1 MAKAIIPSGIDEFR
15 ASILGGNGLQR
26 ANRFEV
32 FIQEENLG
40 FLQWPI
46 QTVSLPGR
54 SLDGIPDELTAQ
66 GGNPRNIPVK
76 RGYGGEPSIL
86 LGMFLDQNWD
96 VREYFENWMDLFNPV
111 DENGFLIYEGSYTTL
126 TANCDVQILFLDLED
141 NIKWGMK
148 LIEPYPVTIIQ
159 EAYSAEM
166 MNQLAMLNISIGFKE
181 YTTQQL

>member
-1 MAKAIIPSGIDEFR
+1 M
-15 ASILGGNGLQR
+15 
-26 ANRFEV
+26 
-32 FIQEENLG
+32 
-40 FLQWPI
+40 
-46 QTVSLPGR
+46 SLPGR

-86 LGMFLDQNWD
+86 LSMFLDQNWD
-96 VREYFENWMDLFNPV
+96 VREYFENWMDLFNPI

-159 EAYSAEM
+159 EHTP
-166 MNQLAMLNISIGFKE
+166 LK
-181 YTTQQL
+181 

>member
-40 FLQWPI
+40 MLQWPI

-66 GGNPRNIPVK
+66 GANPRNIPVK

-96 VREYFENWMDLFNPV
+96 VREFFENWMDLFNPI
-111 DENGFLIYEGSYTTL
+111 DESGFLSY
-126 TANCDVQILFLDLED
+126 D
-141 NIKWGMK
+141 
-148 LIEPYPVTIIQ
+148 
-159 EAYSAEM
+159 
-166 MNQLAMLNISIGFKE
+166 GF
-181 YTTQQL
+181 